1 MSSHRCIMSSHHL
14 NIDEFFS
21 FFPKRQFNLEKKKNK
36 KNRKYRRH
44 NHYDY
49 DKLFFDVLIMI
60 NNCDFLKYDKNV
72 ETLKKIEL
80 LDTIQNKSTQNK
92 RLEKISEV
100 MTTQGKIDVNVLDMI
115 ASTFKLNIII
125 YDDRCYYK
133 MDYGIKD
140 TYFCIDW
147 LYNISEK
154 SSDNI
159 SFLTDEKHCIEN
171 IQKPFYSMSR
181 YKSDEIKDLF
191 DVLSLKMTIEKPK
204 KKDYYDMMKE
214 YFENSIFNIK

>member
-1 MSSHRCIMSSHHL
+1 MSFNHI
-14 NIDEFFS
+14 NIDDFYS
-21 FFPKRQFNLEKKKNK
+21 FFPKRQFNLEKKSKKRKAVNK
-36 KNRKYRRH
+36 RKKY
-44 NHYDY
+44 NDY
-49 DKLFFDVLIMI
+49 DKLFFNVLIMM

-80 LDTIQNKSTQNK
+80 LDTIQLKNAQNK
-92 RLEKISEV
+92 RLEKISEI
-100 MTTQGKIDVNVLDMI
+100 MTSNVKINVNTLDII

-140 TYFCIDW
+140 SYFCIDW

-154 SSDNI
+154 STENLK
-159 SFLTDEKHCIEN
+159 FLTDGKHCIEN
-171 IQKPFYSMSR
+171 IQKPYYSMTR

-191 DVLSLKMTIEKPK
+191 DKLSLTMIKDKPK
-204 KKDYYDMMKE
+204 KKDYYDLIKE
-214 YFENSIFNIK
+214 YFENSIFDI

>member
-1 MSSHRCIMSSHHL
+1 M
-14 NIDEFFS
+14 
-21 FFPKRQFNLEKKKNK
+21 QTYLEKKCKKRKAVNK
-36 KNRKYRRH
+36 RKKY
-44 NHYDY
+44 NDY
-49 DKLFFDVLIMI
+49 DKLFFNVLIMM

-80 LDTIQNKSTQNK
+80 LDTIQLKNAQNK
-92 RLEKISEV
+92 RLEKISEI
-100 MTTQGKIDVNVLDMI
+100 MTSNVKINVNTLDII

-140 TYFCIDW
+140 SFFCIDW

-154 SSDNI
+154 STENLK
-159 SFLTDEKHCIEN
+159 FLTDGKHCIEN
-171 IQKPFYSMSR
+171 IQKPYYSMTR

-191 DVLSLKMTIEKPK
+191 DKLSLIMIKDKPK
-204 KKDYYDMMKE
+204 KKDYYDLIKE
-214 YFENSIFNIK
+214 YFENSIFDI